1 MVISKKFDP
10 PAVQT
15 LCLGRAANQKKADL
29 KEEER
34 PLVPHRG
41 GTEGLHNGQEQDN

>member
-10 PAVQT
+10 PAVQNQ
-15 LCLGRAANQKKADL
+15 AANQKKADL

-34 PLVPHRG
+34 QLVPHRG